1 MNPNNIVEPSD
12 YSVRAVSYKKP
23 GFPGRT
29 YRLHVSLGP
38 IIPSRKKSKPKQE
51 GSTHYQTVLIFQYLP
66 QTWLIRRISFSF
78 AAWVGSIAMS
88 GCGLFGPLSGRLTNH
103 FGARIVVAS
112 GSLLSASGLL
122 LTSLVPSL
130 FLMFLTY
137 GGVFGFG
144 FSLVFIAVF
153 EIVPRYFVKYR
164 SMATGI
170 IAMSTG
176 GALVVMTPVCEAL
189 LRAFGWR
196 GTFGGLGCLVFIVFF
211 ISWLIDPNVASD
223 EVHTVVEHGK
233 ESDDK
238 HKKKILDLSM
248 WKNKSFAIL
257 TLSHCV
263 IYIGHYVV
271 PLHLVSI
278 L

>member
-1 MNPNNIVEPSD
+1 M
-12 YSVRAVSYKKP
+12 VRGVSYKEP

-51 GSTHYQTVLIFQYLP
+51 GSTHYQTVHIFQYPP

-88 GCGLFGPLSGRLTNH
+88 ACGLFGPLSGRLTNH

-137 GGVFGFG
+137 GGIFGFG
-144 FSLVFIAVF
+144 LSLVFIAVF

-164 SMATGI
+164 SVATGI
-170 IAMSTG
+170 ITMSTG
-176 GALVVMTPVCEAL
+176 GALMVMTPVCEAL
-189 LRAFGWR
+189 LRALGWR

-223 EVHTVVEHGK
+223 EAHTVVEHGK
-233 ESDDK
+233 ESNDK
-238 HKKKILDLSM
+238 HQKILDLSM
-248 WKNKSFAIL
+248 WKNKSFAVL

-263 IYIGHYVV
+263 IYTGHYVV